1 MDELLFVGIDIEKST
16 RKILNEKIDELGI
29 NDMTESE
36 RKAFDYGVNLVY
48 QLIGI
53 VTYLEDH
60 EDFVV
65 LTNDE
70 EGTEYS
76 LEELVNIAE
85 EKEMIWTGKK
95 VYDPLTNIWSS
106 GYWIKDNI
114 GNWYPVWNR

>member
-36 RKAFDYGVNLVY
+36 RKAFDYCVSLVY
-48 QLIGI
+48 QLIEI
-53 VTYLEDH
+53 VTSLEDH

-76 LEELVNIAE
+76 LEELVNMAE
-85 EKEMIWTGKK
+85 EK
-95 VYDPLTNIWSS
+95 
-106 GYWIKDNI
+106 
-114 GNWYPVWNR
+114 

>member
-1 MDELLFVGIDIEKST
+1 MDELLFLGIDIEKST

-29 NDMTESE
+29 NDMTGSE

-48 QLIGI
+48 QLIEM
-53 VTYLEDH
+53 VTYLED

-76 LEELVNIAE
+76 LEELVNMAE
-85 EKEMIWTGKK
+85 EK
-95 VYDPLTNIWSS
+95 
-106 GYWIKDNI
+106 
-114 GNWYPVWNR
+114 

>member
-1 MDELLFVGIDIEKST
+1 MYTTQIDHMNLHQIANSGQCF
-16 RKILNEKIDELGI
+16 RWQQI
-29 NDMTESE
+29 NDNTYKIPAFGKELTISQ

-48 QLIGI
+48 QLIEM

-76 LEELVNIAE
+76 LEELVNMAE
-85 EKEMIWTGKK
+85 EK
-95 VYDPLTNIWSS
+95 
-106 GYWIKDNI
+106 
-114 GNWYPVWNR
+114 